1 MELPSLHQPQSEF
14 VQHFLRPDQI
24 QRMLIY
30 FSKQR
35 PTDPHASYGFT
46 DVVVRLINDPL
57 NIVFG
62 THGVYLFSNHLLV
75 YPYNELDEAQ
85 VAYITNFLRTH
96 VRTLPL
102 LMANPSA
109 TTPEMCVVPS
119 MKLDA
124 RVSIQMGGGYTV
136 RPMQLTN
143 IRLNTLDV
151 LYALVRGILS
161 GSQKF
166 SLAYRQHAVNLQLQ
180 RIVTK
185 VVISRAQLQAVNVEM
200 ERCQQMLC

>member
-14 VQHFLRPDQI
+14 IQHFLRPDQL

-35 PTDPHASYGFT
+35 PTDPNASYGFT
-46 DVVVRLINDPL
+46 DVVVRLINDSL

-96 VRTLPL
+96 VRTLPPL
-102 LMANPSA
+102 APTIT
-109 TTPEMCVVPS
+109 TTPEMYVVPS
-119 MKLDA
+119 MKMDA
-124 RVSIQMGGGYTV
+124 RVSTQMGGGYSV

-143 IRLNTLDV
+143 IRLNPLDV
-151 LYALVRGILS
+151 LYALVRGILN
-161 GSQKF
+161 GSQKY

-185 VVISRAQLQAVNVEM
+185 VVVSRAQLQAVNVEM